1 MMQDCNIVDLYWQR
15 DEQAIKETAEK
26 YGSYCYHIAYNILYS
41 DLDAEECVNDTY
53 VKAWES
59 MPPHKPEKLSTYLG
73 KLTRNIAI
81 NRYVHDRAQKRNA
94 ETDLVFDELS
104 YLIPDGQTSNLPDEV
119 ALKDA
124 INRFV
129 GALPYQT
136 RVVFVR
142 RYWYVSPIAD
152 IAKDYGLSQGQ
163 VKVMLFRTRKKFKAF
178 LEKEGISL

>member
-1 MMQDCNIVDLYWQR
+1 
-15 DEQAIKETAEK
+15 
-26 YGSYCYHIAYNILYS
+26 
-41 DLDAEECVNDTY
+41 
-53 VKAWES
+53 

-104 YLIPDGQTSNLPDEV
+104 YLIPDGQTSNLPEEV

>member
-1 MMQDCNIVDLYWQR
+1 MMQDCNIVELFWQR

-104 YLIPDGQTSNLPDEV
+104 YLIPDSQTSNLPDEV

-124 INRFV
+124 IKDKIKTKDNNLV
-129 GALPYQT
+129 GKMASEGTTPRRLTDLIGSLCDLTSGSGDKGTPI
-136 RVVFVR
+136 VF
-142 RYWYVSPIAD
+142 I
-152 IAKDYGLSQGQ
+152 QGY
-163 VKVMLFRTRKKFKAF
+163 FDNYTTD
-178 LEKEGISL
+178 